1 MSVNV
6 RIRNGLEPDEYSDGG
21 ATEGDVRGDQ
31 TDLIDTVGVVDVT
44 GGHLLV
50 HQDSP
55 VSMDAI
61 VDEGVGYIP
70 NDSFDEFDSDSIKFW
85 EAVVGGTEASRTLT
99 ISSNSS
105 GQTRID
111 LICLY
116 LDSGATPDNTASNI
130 AELVVVEGTPGAGA
144 PSLPAFHL
152 KLAEVTVVN
161 GATEI
166 ENADIADSREQCT
179 VKAPFLAITVN
190 RGFSW
195 YIPGTFL
202 TGDEQGMKY
211 IVPQNMTAV
220 KAWFQTE
227 SGSCTFRLQKNTSNI
242 VNSVTADTNMDSS
255 VISVAL
261 TAGDVLT
268 LDIQTIGAGVGLRVE
283 LECEQ

>member
-1 MSVNV
+1 MAVNV

-31 TDLIDTVGVVDVT
+31 TDLIDTIGVVDVA
-44 GGHLLV
+44 GGHLEV
-50 HQDSP
+50 VQDSP
-55 VSMDAI
+55 ASMNVI
-61 VDEGVGYIP
+61 VGEGVGYIP

-85 EAVVGGTEASRTLT
+85 EAVVSGTEGSRTLA
-99 ISSNSS
+99 ISANSS
-105 GQTRID
+105 GSTRID

-144 PSLPAFHL
+144 PSLPAYHL
-152 KLAEVTVVN
+152 ELAQVTVVN

-166 ENADIADSREQCT
+166 ETADITDSRQQCT
-179 VKAPFLAITVN
+179 IKAPFLAVTVN
-190 RGFSW
+190 RGFPW
-195 YIPGTFL
+195 YIPGTL
-202 TGDEQGMKY
+202 ATGDEQGMKY

-220 KAWFQTE
+220 KLWMHTE
-227 SGSCTFRLQKNTSNI
+227 SGSCTFRIQRDTTDIVTSI
-242 VNSVTADTNMDSS
+242 TADTSMDSD

-261 TAGDVLT
+261 TAGEVLT
-268 LDIQTIGAGVGLRVE
+268 LDIQTIGSGVGLQVE